1 MKTKLQ
7 IEFDFEQARRRAAEL
22 EEIAENI
29 SQLSRRDI
37 ENAKADLSSAWK
49 GESAQHFQK
58 KTEILQEDIRGTAKE
73 LNAIAAAIRTGT
85 RLPEDFSLRFAHSC
99 RIVHNQDSF

>member
-29 SQLSRRDI
+29 SQLSRPDI

-58 KTEILQEDIRGTAKE
+58 KTEILQEDIRGRAKE
-73 LNAIAAAIRTGT
+73 LNAIAAAIR
-85 RLPEDFSLRFAHSC
+85 EIAAKIYAAEMEALRIATQ
-99 RIVHNQDSF
+99 REYI

>member
-1 MKTKLQ
+1 MRSDTDENKIADRIRFRTGTPQ
-7 IEFDFEQARRRAAEL
+7 SGRA
-22 EEIAENI
+22 
-29 SQLSRRDI
+29 QLSRRDI

-73 LNAIAAAIRTGT
+73 LNAIAAAIR
-85 RLPEDFSLRFAHSC
+85 EIAAKIYAAEMEALRIATQ
-99 RIVHNQDSF
+99 REYI